1 MPLAVH
7 MWPLLTTRVLSV
19 FVFLLADFS
28 WVTRSVCTCRLTLP
42 SREGGGPKAGGN
54 QCHLDGS
61 CTPIHT
67 PGPWQLRP
75 GSPVSQV
82 PWKRAGASSRAKGS
96 LQPSTSSWR
105 SVSLCGNFQA
115 GRAGETR
122 AREGS
127 SRALEPSPRSL
138 PIKEG
143 KLPVP
148 GPSQAPAVILD
159 QRSQP
164 GLCRDTSMC
173 VSSRCRSSV
182 RGRMEITH
190 TQEPAS

>member
-1 MPLAVH
+1 

-42 SREGGGPKAGGN
+42 SREGGGPKTGGN

-75 GSPVSQV
+75 GSPVSRV

-96 LQPSTSSWR
+96 LRPSMSSWR
-105 SVSLCGNFQA
+105 SVSVGTSRQEEQVRQGPEKA
-115 GRAGETR
+115 PVVPWSPAHAASPSKR
-122 AREGS
+122 GS
-127 SRALEPSPRSL
+127 YRSRVLPRHQLSSWIRGPSRASAGTPL
-138 PIKEG
+138 
-143 KLPVP
+143 
-148 GPSQAPAVILD
+148 
-159 QRSQP
+159 
-164 GLCRDTSMC
+164 C
-173 VSSRCRSSV
+173 VSPH
-182 RGRMEITH
+182 GAA
-190 TQEPAS
+190 PL